1 MTQQDI
7 VASLPAHLR
16 PFVKIQEYCRY
27 TPRDQAVWR
36 FVMRHLSRHLADTAH
51 PVYMEGLQRTGIAL
65 DHIPSIDEMNSCLAQ
80 LGWRAGID
88 REKPG
93 AAIARH

>member
-16 PFVKIQEYCRY
+16 PFVKIQEYSRY

-65 DHIPSIDEMNSCLAQ
+65 DHIPSIDEMNTCLAR
-80 LGWRAGID
+80 LGWRGCLYTCFWH
-88 REKPG
+88 G
-93 AAIARH
+93 VG